1 MKGVLMYHQRSR
13 QQKKKTIL
21 ILFLFAL
28 IFGLMGC
35 SSMDDGSG
43 DAEYEAQ
50 VITFEG
56 LSEKGQTDV
65 SVTEIS
71 LSELRKLPQYD
82 LDASY
87 KRTTGMTEEFKMRG
101 PYLREVISHLGGDL
115 SEYAGIGVIGRDG
128 YYCLLSKEV
137 IDATPDLMLALVVDG
152 EAKLDED
159 SAPARLA
166 VQGQFGPYWVKQVEK
181 IVLYDEIPQ
190 KEITSVWVFQSLA
203 EGIEPFEYEYYGSK
217 DASIELGQIF
227 SRLDHVDSK
236 AFFTMKSADG
246 FKKNEAINIV
256 KSRYYIKVEGKDA
269 PTNISP
275 YIKLGMNVHNIAWIS
290 TNQDA
295 AVFPHKLAEY
305 MELVEMGGQKGIL
318 LSEVLYETEV
328 EAIRDHLFDVLGT
341 DGEKTTVPGEDL
353 TKGILVPG
361 EDGSAG
367 VVWAPETGYPSIE
380 KLLRIRLA
388 KEGMPSSGSE
398 VPDEV
403 VTQDGVS
410 GLQNTDPSTP
420 ILGSSKAQA
429 DTILEITGD
438 GVANPRYFSLNDL
451 RSLAA
456 LSTKN
461 SGYLEQVFSVVN
473 NWPTKKF
480 QVAKGADLKVLLE
493 MAGLKKEA
501 ASFRVEAAD
510 GYYFHLT
517 QEQLLGKRFYYP
529 GLMEGNTAGAT
540 EVKPMVAWACETGT
554 KDLSKAKD
562 CGLRLIIGQLGLSDV
577 NTAAAVQDMI
587 AIKVSTEQPGRWA
600 SPSVSL
606 ENGALVFSHET
617 MDQVKLHYTID
628 GTTPTY
634 DSPVYN
640 PSTSYFQPE
649 LIRPILV
656 TGNGK
661 VKVKAIGY
669 GKEDSEVISFDY

>member
-1 MKGVLMYHQRSR
+1 MYHQRNR
-13 QQKKKTIL
+13 QKTKKPFL
-21 ILFLFAL
+21 ILLLFAL
-28 IFGLMGC
+28 LLALMGC
-35 SSMDDGSG
+35 SSMEEGSG
-43 DAEYEAQ
+43 DAEYEAR

-56 LSEKGQTDV
+56 LMEKGETDV
-65 SVTEIS
+65 SLTEIS

-87 KRTTGMTEEFKMRG
+87 NRTTGMTEEFRMRG

-152 EAKLDED
+152 EARLDED

-181 IVLYDEIPQ
+181 IILYDEIPE
-190 KEITSVWVFQSLA
+190 KEITSVWVFQSLT

-227 SRLDHVDSK
+227 SRLDYVDSK

-305 MELVEMGGQKGIL
+305 MELMEMGGQKGIL

-328 EAIRDHLFDVLGT
+328 KAIRDYHFDVLGT
-341 DGEKTTVPGEDL
+341 DGEKITVSGEEL

-380 KLLRIRLA
+380 NLLRIRLA
-388 KEGMPSSGSE
+388 KEGTPSSGSGAPE
-398 VPDEV
+398 DKEHP
-403 VTQDGVS
+403 DGVS
-410 GLQNTDPSTP
+410 DSRNTDSSTRM
-420 ILGSSKAQA
+420 LGSGKVQS
-429 DTILEITGD
+429 DTVLEITGD
-438 GVANPRYFSLNDL
+438 GVANPRYLSLNDL

-480 QVAKGADLKVLLE
+480 QVAKGADLTLLLE
-493 MAGLKKEA
+493 MAGLKKDA

-517 QEQLLGKRFYYP
+517 REQLLGKRYRYP
-529 GLMEGNTAGAT
+529 GLLEGNPAGAT

-562 CGLRLIIGQLGLSDV
+562 CGLRLIIGQLGLLDV
-577 NTAAAVQDMI
+577 NTAPAVQDMI
-587 AIKVSTEQPGRWA
+587 AIKISTGSPGKWA
-600 SPSVSL
+600 VPSVSI
-606 ENGALVFSHET
+606 ENGALVFSHEA
-617 MDQVKLHYTID
+617 MDQVKLHYTMD

-649 LIRPILV
+649 LIRPIPV